1 MNAAPRSPVPAFPAF
16 RVVAGIAVAIL
27 LAACGGTL
35 PSSPPTVAP
44 VPTTTLPPSPTLAP
58 AATPRESHAAVVPT
72 PTPPSTTTGWV
83 DAGGDL
89 PALDQRTLVALAD
102 GGAVMIGSNWNE
114 GTDIPVAYRWAPSAA
129 SWEPIEALNK
139 PRTRFG
145 ATLLRDGRVLVVGG
159 LNNADQSYSS
169 TYVLDPERPSLGW
182 SKVGLLD
189 TARTVPSIAT
199 LPDGRVLVAGGYFH
213 TGARETALAPVRGT
227 LGSIRGTPPWETSA
241 ARRGAT
247 DIDVPPYGYALAT
260 AELFDAATGEWT
272 PTGSLN
278 FARAGAPA
286 VTLADGRVL
295 IVGVGDDNLERVAP
309 ESYAT
314 AEIFDPAT
322 GTFALTRPLPA
333 LDLGRFLDLGVDL
346 RDAYLDQGYPGRLV
360 ALPDGGALLVGRHHW
375 AKHHADALE
384 SFRFDPSDASWR
396 ATGTPCAATNYNGPG
411 EVRRTPTPCLIGGF
425 VAGLSDGQVLSAGS
439 GAWMEFEA
447 EPRSTAVYEPATDA
461 WIEEAS
467 LPGDYRPVT
476 AVGLSDGTALVVA
489 QTGDGPQIALR
500 FIP

>member
-1 MNAAPRSPVPAFPAF
+1 MNSVHRKPVRAV
-16 RVVAGIAVAIL
+16 RVVTTASVIVL
-27 LAACGGTL
+27 LAACSGTL
-35 PSSPPTVAP
+35 PSPPPTVAP
-44 VPTTTLPPSPTLAP
+44 APTTPVAPPPTVAP
-58 AATPRESHAAVVPT
+58 TPAPTSRESHAVVVPT
-72 PTPPSTTTGWV
+72 PNAPSTTRGWV

-102 GGAVMIGSNWNE
+102 GGVVMIGSNWNDE
-114 GTDIPVAYRWAPSAA
+114 GTDIPVAYRWEPSAA
-129 SWEPIEALNK
+129 SWEPMEALNK

-159 LNNADQSYSS
+159 LNNADESYSS
-169 TYVLDPERPSLGW
+169 AYVLDPERPSLGW

-189 TARTVPSIAT
+189 TARTEPSVAT

-213 TGARETALAPVRGT
+213 TGPRELGLAPGS
-227 LGSIRGTPPWETSA
+227 LGSMRGTPPWETTSS
-241 ARRGAT
+241 RRGVE
-247 DIDVPPYGYALAT
+247 DVDVPAYGYALAT
-260 AELFDAATGEWT
+260 AELFDPATGEWT

-295 IVGVGDDNLERVAP
+295 IVGVGDDTLERVAP
-309 ESYAT
+309 ESYDT

-346 RDAYLDQGYPGRLV
+346 RDAYLDEGHPGRLV
-360 ALPDGGALLVGRHHW
+360 ALPDGGAVLVGRHHW

-411 EVRRTPTPCLIGGF
+411 EMQRTPAPCLIGGF
-425 VAGLSDGQVLSAGS
+425 VTGLSDGQVLSAGR
-439 GAWMEFEA
+439 GPWMEFGA
-447 EPRSTAVYEPATDA
+447 EPRSTAVYEPASDA
-461 WIEEAS
+461 WIEQPS
-467 LPGDYRPVT
+467 LPGDYWPSA
-476 AVGLSDGTALVVA
+476 AVGLTDGTALIVA
-489 QTGDGPQIALR
+489 QTSEGSQIGLR
-500 FIP
+500 FIPAP